1 MGDVLDFPS
10 QQAQGL
16 AFLDRELRT
25 LLDAK
30 GADQQLIDFT
40 AEQLTRIY
48 ADLSESEQYSF
59 SIDLPDTLDTDQRA
73 KLQSQI
79 NTGLEGI
86 RKENHALMLKLV
98 ARLVLAEVRAFQC
111 ERAE

>member
-10 QQAQGL
+10 QQAKGL
-16 AFLDRELRT
+16 AFLDRELRS
-25 LLDAK
+25 LLAAR
-30 GADQQLIDFT
+30 GADEELINFT
-40 AEQLTRIY
+40 AQQLTRIY
-48 ADLSESEQYSF
+48 AELSESEQYRF
-59 SIDLPDTLDTDQRA
+59 SIDLPDGLDADQ
-73 KLQSQI
+73 KESLKQQI

-86 RKENHALMLKLV
+86 RKENHAIMLKLV

>member
-10 QQAQGL
+10 QQAKGL
-16 AFLDRELRT
+16 AYLDRELRA

-59 SIDLPDTLDTDQRA
+59 SIDLPDELSTEQRDI
-73 KLQSQI
+73 LQDQI
-79 NTGLEGI
+79 NGGLEGI
-86 RKENHALMLKLV
+86 RTENHALMLKLV

>member
-10 QQAQGL
+10 QQAKGL
-16 AFLDRELRT
+16 AYLDRELRS

-59 SIDLPDTLDTDQRA
+59 SIDLPDALSAEQRTTLQD
-73 KLQSQI
+73 QI
-79 NTGLEGI
+79 NSGLAGI
-86 RKENHALMLKLV
+86 RTENHALMLKLV

-111 ERAE
+111 ERAD

>member
-10 QQAQGL
+10 QQAKGL
-16 AFLDRELRT
+16 AYLDRELRS

-59 SIDLPDTLDTDQRA
+59 SIDLPDALSAEQRTTLQD
-73 KLQSQI
+73 QI
-79 NTGLEGI
+79 NSGLAGI
-86 RKENHALMLKLV
+86 RTENHALMLKLV
-98 ARLVLAEVRAFQC
+98 ALLVLAEVRAFQC
-111 ERAE
+111 ERAD

>member
-10 QQAQGL
+10 QQAKGL
-16 AFLDRELRT
+16 AYLDREFRS

-59 SIDLPDTLDTDQRA
+59 SIDLPDALSAEQRTTLQD
-73 KLQSQI
+73 QI
-79 NTGLEGI
+79 NSGLAGI
-86 RKENHALMLKLV
+86 RTENHALMLKLV

-111 ERAE
+111 ERAD

>member
-10 QQAQGL
+10 QQAKGL
-16 AFLDRELRT
+16 AFLDRELRS
-25 LLDAK
+25 LLATR
-30 GADQQLIDFT
+30 GADEELINFT

-48 ADLSESEQYSF
+48 AELSESEQYRF
-59 SIDLPDTLDTDQRA
+59 SIGLPEGLDPDQ
-73 KLQSQI
+73 KESLKEQI
-79 NTGLEGI
+79 NAGLEGI
-86 RKENHALMLKLV
+86 RKENHAIMLKLV